1 MRTSSGQRILFLKES
16 ALFQELPDE
25 ALAEIAERLHD
36 YHLAAGK
43 LLYAAGDRAEN
54 LYLLYGGQ
62 LLSAAPEETG
72 QPTTLEDGDVFG
84 ERALLE
90 RSPRQF
96 TVSAA
101 ADCHL
106 LYLPRA
112 DLAWLLEQFPQI
124 EDKLEHLS
132 AGDELRREVE
142 FEWLRPGEQVHF
154 VARKHGAHLWFRWAR
169 AIFVAILAMLAFL
182 RAIQGPAET
191 QSTWLAAGG
200 GGLLLAVIMVLWE
213 YLDWRND
220 FYILTNLRVVWLE
233 QVLLRSSSRKEAP
246 LESIQSINTH
256 TNLLGRW
263 LGFGDVVVR
272 TYTGTVLMPVVANP
286 HSTKQLLEEYV
297 ARHRKQEREEQHD
310 TIRQAVR
317 ASLGHEDEGQAASD
331 LSTPLEMVDTTGRF
345 RLFKTR
351 TVEPDGITYHKHW
364 FVLFGSLLAPAF
376 FLVAVIYLL
385 TTLNGGLPQDGAN
398 WLLALVGISVPI
410 GIFLYRLLDW
420 QNDIYRVTSESLI
433 DSEKKPLGSEVTKTA
448 SLSNVLSLENHK
460 VGLIGLILNF
470 GVVRINVGDSSLE
483 FVDVHNPALVQQDI
497 FLRMQALKQKL
508 EASQAEED
516 RQRMTQWLR
525 VYNEERQRDAG

>member
-1 MRTSSGQRILFLKES
+1 MRTSIGQRILFLKES
-16 ALFQELPDE
+16 ALFQELPEE
-25 ALAEIAERLHD
+25 ALAELAERLHD

-62 LLSAAPEETG
+62 MASAEPESEA
-72 QPTTLEDGDVFG
+72 QPAILEAGDVFG

-90 RSPRQF
+90 RTPRQF

-101 ADCHL
+101 ADSQL

-112 DLAWLLEQFPQI
+112 DLAWLLEQFPDI
-124 EDKLEHLS
+124 EETLQHHS

-142 FEWLRPGEQVHF
+142 FEWLRTGEQVNF

-182 RAIQGPAET
+182 RAIEGPPE
-191 QSTWLAAGG
+191 QQFTWVAAGG
-200 GGLLLAVIMVLWE
+200 GGLLLAGIMVLWE

-246 LESIQSINTH
+246 LESIQSINIH

-286 HSTKQLLEEYV
+286 YSTKQLIEEHV
-297 ARHRKQEREEQHD
+297 ARFRRQQREEQHD

-317 ASLGHEDEGQAASD
+317 ASLGHADEGTGPGET
-331 LSTPLEMVDTTGRF
+331 TPALEMVDNSGRY

-351 TVEPDGITYHKHW
+351 IVEPDGITYHKHW
-364 FVLFGSLLAPAF
+364 FVLFGSLLAPVF

-398 WLLALVGISVPI
+398 WLLAMVGMSVPI
-410 GIFLYRLLDW
+410 GVFIYRLLDW
-420 QNDIYRVTSESLI
+420 QNDIYRVTAESLI

-460 VGLIGLILNF
+460 VGLIGLILNY

-516 RQRMTQWLR
+516 RQRMTEWLR

>member
-1 MRTSSGQRILFLKES
+1 LKES

-25 ALAEIAERLHD
+25 ALAELAARLHD

-62 LLSAAPEETG
+62 LACAVPDLEG
-72 QPTTLEDGDVFG
+72 QPAILDAGAVFG
-84 ERALLE
+84 ERALLD

-112 DLAWLLEQFPQI
+112 DLAWLLEQFPEI
-124 EDKLEHLS
+124 EDKLQHLS
-132 AGDELRREVE
+132 AGNELRREMV

-169 AIFVAILAMLAFL
+169 AIFVAILALLAFL
-182 RAIQGPAET
+182 RAIQGPPES
-191 QSTWLAAGG
+191 QFTWVAAGG
-200 GGLLLAVIMVLWE
+200 GGLLLAGIMVLWE

-220 FYILTNLRVVWLE
+220 YYILTNLRVVWLE

-246 LESIQSINTH
+246 LDGIQSINTH

-272 TYTGTVLMPVVANP
+272 TYTGTVLMPAVADP
-286 HSTKQLLEEYV
+286 HNTKQLIEEHV
-297 ARHRKQEREEQHD
+297 ARHRRQQRAEQDD
-310 TIRQAVR
+310 TIRQSVR
-317 ASLGHEDEGQAASD
+317 ASLGHEDEGRPSPAAAAPPSVIE
-331 LSTPLEMVDTTGRF
+331 SSERW

-351 TVEPDGITYHKHW
+351 SVDPDGITYHKHW
-364 FVLFGSLLAPAF
+364 FVLFGSLLAPTF

-385 TTLNGGLPQDGAN
+385 STLNSGLPRDAAN
-398 WLLALVGISVPI
+398 WLLALVGVSVPI
-410 GIFLYRLLDW
+410 GVFIYRLLDW
-420 QNDIYRVTSESLI
+420 QNDIYRVTDESLV

-448 SLSNVLSLENHK
+448 SLANVLSLENHK

-470 GVVRINVGDSSLE
+470 GVVRVNVGDSRLE
-483 FVDVHNPALVQQDI
+483 FMDVHNPALVQQDI
-497 FLRMQALKQKL
+497 FLRMQALKQRL
-508 EASQAEED
+508 EAGQAEED
-516 RQRMTQWLR
+516 RQRMTEWLR